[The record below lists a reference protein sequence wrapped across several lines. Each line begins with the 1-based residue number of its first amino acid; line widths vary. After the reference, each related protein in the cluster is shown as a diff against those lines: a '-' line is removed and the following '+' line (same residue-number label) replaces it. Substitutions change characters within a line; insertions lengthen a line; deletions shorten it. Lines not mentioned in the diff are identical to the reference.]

1 MAQPAAHAPEAGIPS
16 EPPLVEHMLSTDSA
30 AEGAASPAKESGE
43 LEVGAVAVGGYLSC
57 KPLCDLDCPY
67 PGGSPPAGELPELEG
82 VNPRDL
88 SFLHRL
94 YQRGGGGGGSKS
106 GSFSQAVS
114 DMFRMA

>member
-1 MAQPAAHAPEAGIPS
+1 MSFMKIQAPISLLTWYLFKNRPFSMIPLEKALGKFFSIPPAAF
-16 EPPLVEHMLSTDSA
+16 
-30 AEGAASPAKESGE
+30 
-43 LEVGAVAVGGYLSC
+43 GAVAVGGYLSC